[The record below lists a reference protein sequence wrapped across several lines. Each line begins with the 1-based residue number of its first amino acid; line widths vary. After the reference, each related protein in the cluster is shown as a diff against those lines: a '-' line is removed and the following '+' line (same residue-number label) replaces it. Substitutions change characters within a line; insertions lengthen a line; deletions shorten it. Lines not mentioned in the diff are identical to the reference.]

1 MNRSRSTLFL
11 IEQLIVIAVFAVC
24 ATVCVSI
31 FIDSY
36 LMAHDTRDMNHALV
50 VAKGGAEC
58 FKAYGDPRKTAAV
71 LVGSDDCL
79 GDATDGVVYY
89 DAGWRIC
96 GAAEAAYALRLRPG
110 SDEVLPLLLCQLSV
124 EKISGEEII
133 GFTVAARLARGG
145 QRDE

>member
-11 IEQLIVIAVFAVC
+11 IEQLIVITVFAVC

-31 FIDSY
+31 FVDSY
-36 LMAHDTRDMNHALV
+36 LMANYTRDINHALAA
-50 VAKGGAEC
+50 AKGGAEC

-71 LVGSDDCL
+71 LGGDDGS

-89 DAGWRIC
+89 DAGWRVC

-110 SDEVLPLLLCQLSV
+110 SDEVLPLSLCQLSV

-133 GFTVAARLARGG
+133 GFTVAVRRMAGG
-145 QRDE
+145 LRDE